1 MDETDRKILQL
12 LSEDSRRSLAD
23 IGGLISMSASSVNE
37 RIRRLSASG
46 AIRRFTIDADPK
58 ALGLGVAAFVWVGLS
73 QSADESQ
80 FQRFAADHPAI
91 CECHH
96 VTGAWSYLVKIRV
109 ASLDEIEA
117 FLTEMKQQAFLARS
131 ETIIALST
139 VVDAPFGVAK
149 QGSGR
154 KAAGPQ
160 AQPDKPQ
167 PDADTGRGV
176 RQKAARRQTRR
187 AR

>member
-1 MDETDRKILQL
+1 MDETDRKILEL

-23 IGGLISMSASSVNE
+23 IGGVIGLSPSAVNE
-37 RIRRLSASG
+37 RIRRLAASG

-58 ALGLGVAAFVWVGLS
+58 ALGLDVAAFVWVGLS
-73 QSADESQ
+73 QTADESQ
-80 FQRFAADHPAI
+80 FQRFATGHPAI
-91 CECHH
+91 SECHH
-96 VTGAWSYLVKIRV
+96 VTGSWSYLVKIRV

-139 VVDAPFGVAK
+139 VADGPFAVPK
-149 QGSGR
+149 QGSDGDAGR
-154 KAAGPQ
+154 PQ
-160 AQPDKPQ
+160 RKQEAQPA
-167 PDADTGRGV
+167 DADAGCAG
-176 RQKAARRQTRR
+176 RQKAARRQNRR

>member
-1 MDETDRKILQL
+1 MDDTDRKILDL
-12 LSEDSRRSLAD
+12 LSADSRRSLAD
-23 IGGLISMSASSVNE
+23 IGGVISMSASAVNE
-37 RIRRLSASG
+37 RIRRLAASG

-73 QSADESQ
+73 QAADEPQ
-80 FQRFAADHPAI
+80 FQRFAASHPAI

-139 VVDAPFGVAK
+139 VVEGPFPVPK
-149 QGSGR
+149 QGRNRDAGAAQR
-154 KAAGPQ
+154 KQQ
-160 AQPDKPQ
+160 ALP
-167 PDADTGRGV
+167 ADGEAV
-176 RQKAARRQTRR
+176 RQKAARRPSRR
-187 AR
+187 VR

>member
-1 MDETDRKILQL
+1 MDETDRKILEL

-23 IGGLISMSASSVNE
+23 IGGVISMSASAVNE
-37 RIRRLSASG
+37 RIRRLAASG

-58 ALGLGVAAFVWVGLS
+58 SLGLGVAAFVWVGLS
-73 QSADESQ
+73 QTADESQ
-80 FQRFAADHPAI
+80 FQRFAAGHPAI

-96 VTGAWSYLVKIRV
+96 VTGSWSYLVKIRV

-139 VVDAPFGVAK
+139 VVDGPFPVPK
-149 QGSGR
+149 QGRDRDAGAAQR
-154 KAAGPQ
+154 KQQ
-160 AQPDKPQ
+160 APPA
-167 PDADTGRGV
+167 DADAARAV
-176 RQKAARRQTRR
+176 RQKAARRPSRR

>member
-1 MDETDRKILQL
+1 MDETDRKILEL

-23 IGGLISMSASSVNE
+23 IGGVISMSASAVNE

-73 QSADESQ
+73 QTADESQ

-154 KAAGPQ
+154 KAGGPQ
-160 AQPDKPQ
+160 PQREEPQ
-167 PDADTGRGV
+167 PDADAGHAP